1 MSTLDQLHHGV
12 GQIRDSL
19 IEGWQYLRERTL
31 GAVTHFKAVKGK
43 GDIET
48 QRDQHMLQASR
59 WALLAVEVYE
69 ADDAVQVRLEIP
81 GMTGDDFDISVIDN
95 YLVVRSE
102 KQMSSER
109 RQGRFHVMEC
119 AYGRFERAIEL
130 PARIDDSGARARY
143 RNGVLTVTLPKNKAS
158 IRRKITVGE
167 H

>member
-1 MSTLDQLHHGV
+1 
-12 GQIRDSL
+12 
-19 IEGWQYLRERTL
+19 
-31 GAVTHFKAVKGK
+31 
-43 GDIET
+43 
-48 QRDQHMLQASR
+48 MLQASR
-59 WALLAVEVYE
+59 WALLAAEVYE

-81 GMTGDDFDISVIDN
+81 GMAGDDFDISVIDN
-95 YLVVRSE
+95 YLVVRGE